1 MHKLVEI
8 PGDVVKE
15 NDEVISKE
23 QLLTNL
29 MTKYSADFF
38 SKVSALLRDLQEE
51 LEQDP
56 EAKEYFPEIAGGA
69 FCGQIALLLA
79 YAETESEERCENA
92 RDAMRLIGESIAK
105 RTISEINAQR
115 REN

>member
-1 MHKLVEI
+1 MHKIVEI
-8 PGDVVKE
+8 PGEPVQD
-15 NDEVISKE
+15 DEVISKE

-29 MTKYSADFF
+29 ITKYSADFF
-38 SKVSALLRDLQEE
+38 SKVSALLKELQEE
-51 LEQDP
+51 LDQDP

-79 YAETESEERCENA
+79 YAEAESEERCNNA
-92 RDAMRLIGESIAK
+92 RDGMRRIGESIAT